1 MGHTDT
7 QTALTAVSVSVRLM
21 VDERAARIRL
31 EDVEGFVC
39 EGACDSH
46 QTMAQLDDAR
56 RWEAIHKPGEAQALR
71 LITEP
76 LEPPAAATLY
86 RCKRCGWET
95 TNPRTDSGP
104 WAD

>member
-1 MGHTDT
+1 M
-7 QTALTAVSVSVRLM
+7 A
-21 VDERAARIRL
+21 DERVARIRL
-31 EDVEGFVC
+31 EDGEGFVC
-39 EGACDSH
+39 EGACGSP

-76 LEPPAAATLY
+76 LNPPAAPTLY
-86 RCKRCGWET
+86 RCKRCGRET
-95 TNPRTDSGP
+95 TKPRTGTGP